1 MHPFRARSGSVRAS
15 GVRLHPVVAVQEQ
28 DPVARRPV
36 DADVARRAQAAVL
49 LVDDGQPSVP
59 ACLLVAQLAR
69 AVRRAVVDHDDL
81 KVAVGLRD
89 DAVQRLPEVGQHVVD
104 GHYHVYERALGER
117 VRVWLWL
124 LHVRVASPGLH
135 VVPAG

>member
-49 LVDDGQPSVP
+49 LV
-59 ACLLVAQLAR
+59 R
-69 AVRRAVVDHDDL
+69 ANAI
-81 KVAVGLRD
+81 
-89 DAVQRLPEVGQHVVD
+89 RLSSFVSYPVMLEKCSQHM
-104 GHYHVYERALGER
+104 L
-117 VRVWLWL
+117 
-124 LHVRVASPGLH
+124 
-135 VVPAG
+135 